1 MLAGSRAVVDVTR
14 RCLQAAL
21 CVAAWVAAA
30 PAIADTDA
38 PAATRIRDLDYG
50 DVLFHYYQ
58 DDYLG
63 ALVRLEA
70 ARDLGR
76 MPNHGAEAE
85 LLSGGLYLSLGL
97 HAEATRIFD
106 RLLDGSVPQSVSD
119 RARFYLARIGYQ
131 RGYYDRALRDLG
143 LIKGTLPGSLESEKR
158 LLSANVLMA
167 MGRYGDAAA
176 ELRKAGPEDDWAP
189 YARFNLGVALVRNGD
204 LAQGA
209 QWLTAVGTMPA
220 ATEEQRSLRDRANLA
235 LGYAMLQQRAAEPAA
250 SALARVRL
258 QGPYS
263 NKALLGLGWAEADA
277 KRPDRALVPW
287 LELREGRLLDA
298 AVQESYLA
306 VPYAYAQLASN
317 GQAAQQYRYAVQA
330 YSDESRR
337 LDESIAAIRRDGFL
351 DSVLAATPPDDP
363 MGWAWQLRKVPDAPQ
378 TRYLYHLLASHAF
391 QEGLRNYRDLRIM
404 QRNLAGWG
412 QSLEALDEMVVTRQ
426 IAAEQ
431 REPRR
436 QALMDATDLD
446 GLAARQA
453 ALDERVRQIE
463 SSREVAALASPQQ
476 AAAWSA
482 LDADL
487 ARIESLPAGDQRDA
501 LAERARLLRGVL
513 LWQLDAEYK
522 QRMRALKND
531 VRETSSL
538 LADARRGM
546 QQVDQ
551 ASASAPQSTA
561 GYASQVRSLAG
572 RVDAMSPRIDAAA
585 AAQQRVL
592 VAIAVDE
599 LEAQKRRL
607 ASYAT
612 QAQFALAAIYDG
624 ATAGVAR

>member
-1 MLAGSRAVVDVTR
+1 MTR

-21 CVAAWVAAA
+21 CVAAWVASA
-30 PAIADTDA
+30 PALADADTPA
-38 PAATRIRDLDYG
+38 PMRIRDLDYG

-97 HAEATRIFD
+97 HAEATKIFD
-106 RLLDGSVPQSVSD
+106 RLLNGSVPQSVSD

-143 LIKGTLPGSLESEKR
+143 LIKGALPGSLESEKR

-204 LAQGA
+204 IAQGA

-220 ATEEQRSLRDRANLA
+220 GTEEQRSLRDRANLA
-235 LGYAMLQQRAAEPAA
+235 LGYAMLQQRAADPAA

-317 GQAAQQYRYAVQA
+317 GQAAQQYRYAVEA
-330 YSDESRR
+330 YSNESRR
-337 LDESIAAIRRDGFL
+337 LDESIVAIRRDGFL

-412 QSLEALDEMVVTRQ
+412 QSLEALDEMVVTREL
-426 IAAEQ
+426 AAEQ

-436 QALMDATDLD
+436 QALADATDLD

-453 ALDERVRQIE
+453 TLDERVRQIE
-463 SSREVAALASPQQ
+463 SGREVAALASPEQ

-487 ARIESLPAGDQRDA
+487 ERIESLPASEQRDA

-513 LWQLDAEYK
+513 VWQLDAEYK
-522 QRMRALKND
+522 QRMRHLKND
-531 VRETSSL
+531 VRETATL

-561 GYASQVRSLAG
+561 GYASKVRSLAA
-572 RVDAMSPRIDAAA
+572 RVDAMGPRIDAAA

-624 ATAGVAR
+624 ATAGVTQ

>member
-1 MLAGSRAVVDVTR
+1 MTR

-235 LGYAMLQQRAAEPAA
+235 LGYAMLQQRAADPAA

-317 GQAAQQYRYAVQA
+317 GQAAQQYRYAMQA

-426 IAAEQ
+426 LAAEQ

-436 QALMDATDLD
+436 QALADATDLD

-453 ALDERVRQIE
+453 TLDERVRQIE
-463 SSREVAALASPQQ
+463 SGREVAALASPEQ

-487 ARIESLPAGDQRDA
+487 ERIESLPASEQRDA

-513 LWQLDAEYK
+513 VWQLDAEYK
-522 QRMRALKND
+522 QRMRHLKND
-531 VRETSSL
+531 VRETATL

-546 QQVDQ
+546 QQVDE

-561 GYASQVRSLAG
+561 GYASKVRSLAA
-572 RVDAMSPRIDAAA
+572 RVEAMGPSIDAAA

-624 ATAGVAR
+624 ATAGVTR

>member
-1 MLAGSRAVVDVTR
+1 MLARSRRVVDVTM
-14 RCLQAAL
+14 RCFQAAL
-21 CVAAWVAAA
+21 CVAACVASA
-30 PAIADTDA
+30 PALADADTPA
-38 PAATRIRDLDYG
+38 PTRIRDLDYG

-317 GQAAQQYRYAVQA
+317 GQAAQQYRYAMQA

-426 IAAEQ
+426 LAAEQ

-436 QALMDATDLD
+436 QALADATDLD
-446 GLAARQA
+446 GLTARQA
-453 ALDERVRQIE
+453 TLDERVRQIE
-463 SSREVAALASPQQ
+463 SGREVAALASPEQ

-487 ARIESLPAGDQRDA
+487 ERIESLPASEQRDA

-513 LWQLDAEYK
+513 VWQLDAEYK
-522 QRMRALKND
+522 QRMRHLKND
-531 VRETSSL
+531 VRETATL

-546 QQVDQ
+546 QQVDE

-561 GYASQVRSLAG
+561 GYASKVRSLAA
-572 RVDAMSPRIDAAA
+572 RVEAMGPSIDAAA

-624 ATAGVAR
+624 ATAGVTQ

>member
-1 MLAGSRAVVDVTR
+1 MTR

-21 CVAAWVAAA
+21 CVAAWVASA
-30 PAIADTDA
+30 PALADADTPA
-38 PAATRIRDLDYG
+38 PMRIRDLDYG

-97 HAEATRIFD
+97 HAEATQIFD
-106 RLLDGSVPQSVSD
+106 RLLNGSVPQSVSD

-167 MGRYGDAAA
+167 LGRYGDAAA

-235 LGYAMLQQRAAEPAA
+235 LGYAMLQQRAADPAA

-317 GQAAQQYRYAVQA
+317 GQAAQQYRYAMQA

-426 IAAEQ
+426 LAAEQ

-436 QALMDATDLD
+436 QALADATDLD
-446 GLAARQA
+446 GLTARQA
-453 ALDERVRQIE
+453 TLDERVRQIE
-463 SSREVAALASPQQ
+463 SGREVAALASPEQ

-487 ARIESLPAGDQRDA
+487 ERIESLPASEQRDA
-501 LAERARLLRGVL
+501 LADRARLLRGVL

-522 QRMRALKND
+522 QRMRHLKNE
-531 VRETSSL
+531 VRETATL

-546 QQVDQ
+546 QQVDE

-561 GYASQVRSLAG
+561 GYASKVRSLAA
-572 RVDAMSPRIDAAA
+572 RVDAMGPRIDAAA

-624 ATAGVAR
+624 ATAGVTQ

>member
-1 MLAGSRAVVDVTR
+1 MLARSRAVVDVTR
-14 RCLQAAL
+14 RCLRAAL

-30 PAIADTDA
+30 PALADADA

-76 MPNHGAEAE
+76 MPNHGAEAD

-106 RLLDGSVPQSVSD
+106 RLLGGSVPQSVSD

-143 LIKGTLPGSLESEKR
+143 LIKGTLPGSLESERR

-167 MGRYGDAAA
+167 LGRYGDAAA

-189 YARFNLGVALVRNGD
+189 YARYNLGVALVRNGD

-220 ATEEQRSLRDRANLA
+220 GTEEQRSLRDRANLA
-235 LGYAMLQQRAAEPAA
+235 LGYAMLQQRAADPAA
-250 SALARVRL
+250 AALARVRL

-287 LELREGRLLDA
+287 LELRDGRLLDA

-317 GQAAQQYRYAVQA
+317 GQAAQQYRYAVEA
-330 YSDESRR
+330 YSNESRR
-337 LDESIAAIRRDGFL
+337 LDESIVAIRRDGFL

-412 QSLEALDEMVVTRQ
+412 QSLEALDEMVVTREL
-426 IAAEQ
+426 AAEQ

-436 QALMDATDLD
+436 QALADATDLD

-463 SSREVAALASPQQ
+463 SGREVAALASPEQ

-487 ARIESLPAGDQRDA
+487 ERIESLPASEQRDA

-522 QRMRALKND
+522 QRMRHLKND
-531 VRETSSL
+531 VRETATL

-561 GYASQVRSLAG
+561 GYASKVRSLAA
-572 RVDAMSPRIDAAA
+572 RVEAMGPSIDAAA

-624 ATAGVAR
+624 ATAGVTQ

>member
-1 MLAGSRAVVDVTR
+1 MLARSRAVVDVTR
-14 RCLQAAL
+14 RCLRAAL

-30 PAIADTDA
+30 PALADADA

-76 MPNHGAEAE
+76 MPNHGAEAD

-106 RLLDGSVPQSVSD
+106 RLLGGSVPQSVSD

-143 LIKGTLPGSLESEKR
+143 LIKGTLPGSLESERR

-167 MGRYGDAAA
+167 LGRYGDAAA

-189 YARFNLGVALVRNGD
+189 YARYNLGVALVRNGD

-220 ATEEQRSLRDRANLA
+220 GTEEQRSLRDRANLA
-235 LGYAMLQQRAAEPAA
+235 LGYAMLQQRAADPAA
-250 SALARVRL
+250 AALARVRL

-287 LELREGRLLDA
+287 LELRDGRLLDA

-453 ALDERVRQIE
+453 AIDERVRQIE
-463 SSREVAALASPQQ
+463 SGREVAALASPEQ

-487 ARIESLPAGDQRDA
+487 ARIESLPPGEQRDA

-522 QRMRALKND
+522 QRMRHLKND
-531 VRETSSL
+531 VRETATL

-561 GYASQVRSLAG
+561 GYASKVRSLAA
-572 RVDAMSPRIDAAA
+572 RVEAMGPSIDAAA

-624 ATAGVAR
+624 ATAGVTQ

>member
-1 MLAGSRAVVDVTR
+1 MLARSRAVVDVTR
-14 RCLQAAL
+14 RCLRAAL

-30 PAIADTDA
+30 PALADADA

-76 MPNHGAEAE
+76 MPNHGAEAD

-106 RLLDGSVPQSVSD
+106 RLLGGSVPQSVSD

-131 RGYYDRALRDLG
+131 RGYYDRSLRDLG
-143 LIKGTLPGSLESEKR
+143 LIKGTLPGSLESERR

-167 MGRYGDAAA
+167 LGRYGDAAA

-189 YARFNLGVALVRNGD
+189 YARYNLGVALVRNGD

-220 ATEEQRSLRDRANLA
+220 GTEEQRSLRDRANLA
-235 LGYAMLQQRAAEPAA
+235 LGYAMLQQRAADPAA
-250 SALARVRL
+250 AALARVRL

-287 LELREGRLLDA
+287 LELRDGRLLDA

-453 ALDERVRQIE
+453 AIDERVRQIE
-463 SSREVAALASPQQ
+463 SGREVAALASPEQ

-487 ARIESLPAGDQRDA
+487 ARIESLPPGEQRDA
-501 LAERARLLRGVL
+501 LEERARLLRGVL

-522 QRMRALKND
+522 QRMRSLKND

-546 QQVDQ
+546 QQVDA

-561 GYASQVRSLAG
+561 SYASQVSALAS
-572 RVDAMSPRIDAAA
+572 RVEAMSPRIDAAA

>member
-1 MLAGSRAVVDVTR
+1 MLARSRAVVDVTR
-14 RCLQAAL
+14 RCLRAAL

-30 PAIADTDA
+30 PALADADA

-76 MPNHGAEAE
+76 MPNHGAEAD

-131 RGYYDRALRDLG
+131 RGYYDRSLRDLG
-143 LIKGTLPGSLESEKR
+143 LIKGTLPGSLESERR

-167 MGRYGDAAA
+167 LGRYGDAAA

-189 YARFNLGVALVRNGD
+189 YARYNLGVALVRNGD

-220 ATEEQRSLRDRANLA
+220 GTEEQRSLRDRANLA
-235 LGYAMLQQRAAEPAA
+235 LGYAMLQQRAADPAA
-250 SALARVRL
+250 AALARVRL

-287 LELREGRLLDA
+287 LELRDGRLLDA

-453 ALDERVRQIE
+453 AIDERVRQIE
-463 SSREVAALASPQQ
+463 SGREVAALASPEQ

-487 ARIESLPAGDQRDA
+487 ARIESLPPGEQRDA
-501 LAERARLLRGVL
+501 LEERARLLRGVL

-522 QRMRALKND
+522 QRMRSLKND

-546 QQVDQ
+546 QQVDA

-561 GYASQVRSLAG
+561 SYASQVSALAS
-572 RVDAMSPRIDAAA
+572 RVEAMSPRIDAAA

>member
-1 MLAGSRAVVDVTR
+1 MLARSRRVVDVTM

-21 CVAAWVAAA
+21 CVAACVASA
-30 PAIADTDA
+30 PALADADTPA
-38 PAATRIRDLDYG
+38 PTRIRDLDYG

-97 HAEATRIFD
+97 HAEATQIFD
-106 RLLDGSVPQSVSD
+106 RLLNGSVPQSVSD

-220 ATEEQRSLRDRANLA
+220 GTEEQRSLRDRANLA
-235 LGYAMLQQRAAEPAA
+235 LGYAMLQQRAADPAA

-412 QSLEALDEMVVTRQ
+412 QSLQALDEMVVTREL
-426 IAAEQ
+426 AAEQ

-436 QALMDATDLD
+436 QALADATDLD

-463 SSREVAALASPQQ
+463 SGREVAALASPEQ

-487 ARIESLPAGDQRDA
+487 ERIESLPASEQRDA

-513 LWQLDAEYK
+513 LWQLDADYK
-522 QRMRALKND
+522 QRMRHLKND
-531 VRETSSL
+531 VRETATL

-561 GYASQVRSLAG
+561 GYAGKVRSLAA
-572 RVDAMSPRIDAAA
+572 RVDAMGPSIDAAA

-624 ATAGVAR
+624 ATAGVTQ

>member
-1 MLAGSRAVVDVTR
+1 MLARSRRVVDVTM
-14 RCLQAAL
+14 RCFQAAL
-21 CVAAWVAAA
+21 CVAACVASA
-30 PAIADTDA
+30 PALADADTPA
-38 PAATRIRDLDYG
+38 PTRIRDLDYG

-97 HAEATRIFD
+97 HAEATQIFD
-106 RLLDGSVPQSVSD
+106 RLLNGSVPQSVSD

-143 LIKGTLPGSLESEKR
+143 LIKGTLPGSLESERR

-167 MGRYGDAAA
+167 LGRYGDAAA

-189 YARFNLGVALVRNGD
+189 YARYNLGVALVRNGD

-220 ATEEQRSLRDRANLA
+220 GTEEQRSLRDRANLA
-235 LGYAMLQQRAAEPAA
+235 LGYAMLQQRAADPAA
-250 SALARVRL
+250 AALARVRL

-287 LELREGRLLDA
+287 LELRDGRLLDA

-453 ALDERVRQIE
+453 AIDERVRQIE
-463 SSREVAALASPQQ
+463 SGREVAALASPEQ

-487 ARIESLPAGDQRDA
+487 ARIESLPPGEQRDA

-522 QRMRALKND
+522 QRMRSLKND

-546 QQVDQ
+546 QQVDA

-561 GYASQVRSLAG
+561 SYASQVSALAS
-572 RVDAMSPRIDAAA
+572 RVEAMSPRIDAAA

>member
-1 MLAGSRAVVDVTR
+1 MLARSRRVVDVTM
-14 RCLQAAL
+14 RCFQAAL
-21 CVAAWVAAA
+21 CVAACVASA
-30 PAIADTDA
+30 PALADADTPA
-38 PAATRIRDLDYG
+38 PTRIRDLDYG

-97 HAEATRIFD
+97 HAEATQIFD
-106 RLLDGSVPQSVSD
+106 RLLNGSVPQSVSD

-167 MGRYGDAAA
+167 LGRYGDAAA

-235 LGYAMLQQRAAEPAA
+235 LGYAMLQQRAADPAA

-317 GQAAQQYRYAVQA
+317 GQAAQQYRYAMQA

-426 IAAEQ
+426 LAAEQ

-436 QALMDATDLD
+436 QALADATDLD
-446 GLAARQA
+446 GLTARQA
-453 ALDERVRQIE
+453 TLDERVRQIE
-463 SSREVAALASPQQ
+463 SGREVAALASPEQ

-487 ARIESLPAGDQRDA
+487 ERIESLPASEQRDA
-501 LAERARLLRGVL
+501 LADRARLLRGVL

-522 QRMRALKND
+522 QRMRHLKNE
-531 VRETSSL
+531 VRETATL

-546 QQVDQ
+546 QQVDE

-561 GYASQVRSLAG
+561 GYASKVRSLAA
-572 RVDAMSPRIDAAA
+572 RVDAMGPRIDAAA

-624 ATAGVAR
+624 ATAGVTQ

>member
-1 MLAGSRAVVDVTR
+1 MLARSRAVVDVTR
-14 RCLQAAL
+14 RGLQAAL

-30 PAIADTDA
+30 PAIADADG

-204 LAQGA
+204 IAQGA

-220 ATEEQRSLRDRANLA
+220 GTEEQRSLRDRANLA
-235 LGYAMLQQRAAEPAA
+235 LGYAMLQQRAADPAA

-317 GQAAQQYRYAVQA
+317 GQAAQQYRYAVEA
-330 YSDESRR
+330 YSNESRR
-337 LDESIAAIRRDGFL
+337 LDESIVAIRRDGFL

-412 QSLEALDEMVVTRQ
+412 QSLEALDEMVVTREL
-426 IAAEQ
+426 AAEQ

-436 QALMDATDLD
+436 QALADATDML
-446 GLAARQA
+446 
-453 ALDERVRQIE
+453 
-463 SSREVAALASPQQ
+463 S
-476 AAAWSA
+476 
-482 LDADL
+482 
-487 ARIESLPAGDQRDA
+487 
-501 LAERARLLRGVL
+501 
-513 LWQLDAEYK
+513 
-522 QRMRALKND
+522 
-531 VRETSSL
+531 
-538 LADARRGM
+538 
-546 QQVDQ
+546 
-551 ASASAPQSTA
+551 
-561 GYASQVRSLAG
+561 
-572 RVDAMSPRIDAAA
+572 
-585 AAQQRVL
+585 
-592 VAIAVDE
+592 
-599 LEAQKRRL
+599 
-607 ASYAT
+607 
-612 QAQFALAAIYDG
+612 
-624 ATAGVAR
+624 

>member
-1 MLAGSRAVVDVTR
+1 MLARSRRVVDVTM
-14 RCLQAAL
+14 RCFQAAL
-21 CVAAWVAAA
+21 CVAACVASA
-30 PAIADTDA
+30 PALADADTPA
-38 PAATRIRDLDYG
+38 PTRIRDLDYG

-97 HAEATRIFD
+97 HAEATQIFD
-106 RLLDGSVPQSVSD
+106 RLLNGSVPQSVSD

-167 MGRYGDAAA
+167 LGRYGDAAA

-235 LGYAMLQQRAAEPAA
+235 LGYAMLQQRAADPAA

-317 GQAAQQYRYAVQA
+317 GQAAQQYRYAMQA

-426 IAAEQ
+426 LAAEQ

-453 ALDERVRQIE
+453 AIDERVRQIE
-463 SSREVAALASPQQ
+463 SGREVAALASPEQ

-487 ARIESLPAGDQRDA
+487 ARIESLPPGEPRDA

-522 QRMRALKND
+522 QRMRSLKND

-546 QQVDQ
+546 QQVDA

-561 GYASQVRSLAG
+561 SYASQVSALAS
-572 RVDAMSPRIDAAA
+572 RVEAMSPRIDAAA

-624 ATAGVAR
+624 ATAGVTQ

>member
-1 MLAGSRAVVDVTR
+1 MLAGSRTVVDVAR
-14 RCLQAAL
+14 RCLRAAL

-30 PAIADTDA
+30 PALADADA

-76 MPNHGAEAE
+76 MPNHGAEAD

-143 LIKGTLPGSLESEKR
+143 LIKGTLPGSLESERR

-167 MGRYGDAAA
+167 LGRYGDAAA

-189 YARFNLGVALVRNGD
+189 YARYNLGVALVRNGD

-220 ATEEQRSLRDRANLA
+220 GTEEQRSLRDRANLA
-235 LGYAMLQQRAAEPAA
+235 LGYAMLQQRAADPAA
-250 SALARVRL
+250 AALARVRL

-287 LELREGRLLDA
+287 LELRDGRLLDA

-453 ALDERVRQIE
+453 AIDERVRQIE
-463 SSREVAALASPQQ
+463 SGREVAALASPEQ

-487 ARIESLPAGDQRDA
+487 ARIESLPPGEQRDA

-522 QRMRALKND
+522 QRMRSLKND

-546 QQVDQ
+546 QQVDA

-561 GYASQVRSLAG
+561 SYASQVSALAS
-572 RVDAMSPRIDAAA
+572 RVEAMSPRIDAAA

>member
-1 MLAGSRAVVDVTR
+1 MTR

-21 CVAAWVAAA
+21 CVAAWVASA
-30 PAIADTDA
+30 PALADADTPA
-38 PAATRIRDLDYG
+38 PMRIRDLDYG

-97 HAEATRIFD
+97 HAEATQIFD
-106 RLLDGSVPQSVSD
+106 RLLNGSVPQSVSD

-167 MGRYGDAAA
+167 LGRYGDAAA

-235 LGYAMLQQRAAEPAA
+235 LGYAMLQQRAADPAA

-317 GQAAQQYRYAVQA
+317 GQAAQQYRYAMQA

-426 IAAEQ
+426 LAAEQ

-436 QALMDATDLD
+436 QALADATDLD
-446 GLAARQA
+446 GLTARQA
-453 ALDERVRQIE
+453 TLDERVRQIE
-463 SSREVAALASPQQ
+463 SGREVAALASPEQ

-487 ARIESLPAGDQRDA
+487 ERIESLPASEQRDA
-501 LAERARLLRGVL
+501 LADRARLLRGVL

-522 QRMRALKND
+522 QRMRHLKNE
-531 VRETSSL
+531 VRETATL

-546 QQVDQ
+546 QQVDE

-561 GYASQVRSLAG
+561 GYASKVRSLAA
-572 RVDAMSPRIDAAA
+572 RVDAMGPSIDAAA

-624 ATAGVAR
+624 ATAGVTQ

>member
-14 RCLQAAL
+14 RCLRAAL
-21 CVAAWVAAA
+21 CVASWVAAA
-30 PAIADTDA
+30 PALADADA

-131 RGYYDRALRDLG
+131 RGYYDRSLRDLG
-143 LIKGTLPGSLESEKR
+143 LIKGTLPGSLESERR

-167 MGRYGDAAA
+167 LGRYGDAAA

-189 YARFNLGVALVRNGD
+189 YARYNLGVALVRNGD

-220 ATEEQRSLRDRANLA
+220 GTEEQRSLRDRANLA
-235 LGYAMLQQRAAEPAA
+235 LGYAMLQQRAADPAA
-250 SALARVRL
+250 AALARVRL

-287 LELREGRLLDA
+287 LELRDGRLLDA

-453 ALDERVRQIE
+453 AIDERVRQIE
-463 SSREVAALASPQQ
+463 SGREVAALASPEQ

-487 ARIESLPAGDQRDA
+487 ARIESLPPGEQRDA
-501 LAERARLLRGVL
+501 LEERARLLRGVL

-522 QRMRALKND
+522 QRMRSLKND

-546 QQVDQ
+546 QQVDA

-561 GYASQVRSLAG
+561 GYASQVRALAS
-572 RVDAMSPRIDAAA
+572 RVETMSPRIDAAA

>member
-561 GYASQVRSLAG
+561 SYASQVRSLAA

>member
-1 MLAGSRAVVDVTR
+1 MLARSRAVVDVTR
-14 RCLQAAL
+14 RCLRAAL

-30 PAIADTDA
+30 PALADADA

-76 MPNHGAEAE
+76 MPNHGAEAD

-106 RLLDGSVPQSVSD
+106 RLLGGSVPQSVSD

-143 LIKGTLPGSLESEKR
+143 LIKGTLPGSLESERR

-167 MGRYGDAAA
+167 LGRYGDAAA

-189 YARFNLGVALVRNGD
+189 YARYNLGVALVRNGD

-220 ATEEQRSLRDRANLA
+220 GTEEQRSLRDRANLA
-235 LGYAMLQQRAAEPAA
+235 LGYAMLQQRAADPAA
-250 SALARVRL
+250 AALARVRL

-287 LELREGRLLDA
+287 LELRDGRLLDA

-426 IAAEQ
+426 IAAEK

-453 ALDERVRQIE
+453 AIDERVRQIE
-463 SSREVAALASPQQ
+463 SGREVAALASPEQ

-487 ARIESLPAGDQRDA
+487 ARIESLPPGEQRDA

-522 QRMRALKND
+522 QRMRSLKND

-546 QQVDQ
+546 QQVDA

-561 GYASQVRSLAG
+561 SYASQVSALAS
-572 RVDAMSPRIDAAA
+572 RVEAMSPRIDAAA

>member
-1 MLAGSRAVVDVTR
+1 MLARSRAVVDVTR
-14 RCLQAAL
+14 RCLRAAL

-30 PAIADTDA
+30 PALADADA

-76 MPNHGAEAE
+76 MPNHGAEAD

-106 RLLDGSVPQSVSD
+106 RLLGGSVPQSVSD

-143 LIKGTLPGSLESEKR
+143 LIKGTLPGSLESERR

-167 MGRYGDAAA
+167 LGRYGDAAA

-189 YARFNLGVALVRNGD
+189 YARYNLGVALVRNGD

-220 ATEEQRSLRDRANLA
+220 GTEEQRSLRDRANLA
-235 LGYAMLQQRAAEPAA
+235 LGYAMLQQRAADPAA
-250 SALARVRL
+250 AALARVRL

-287 LELREGRLLDA
+287 LELRDGRLLDA

-436 QALMDATDLD
+436 QALVDATDLD

-453 ALDERVRQIE
+453 AIDERLRRIE
-463 SSREVAALASPQQ
+463 SGREVAALASPEQ

-487 ARIESLPAGDQRDA
+487 ARIESLPPGEQRDA

-522 QRMRALKND
+522 QRMRSLKND

-546 QQVDQ
+546 QQVDA

-561 GYASQVRSLAG
+561 GYASQVRALAS
-572 RVDAMSPRIDAAA
+572 RVEAMSPRIDAAA

>member
-1 MLAGSRAVVDVTR
+1 MLARFRRVVDVTM

-21 CVAAWVAAA
+21 CVAAWVASA
-30 PAIADTDA
+30 PALADADTPA
-38 PAATRIRDLDYG
+38 PTRIRDLDYG

-97 HAEATRIFD
+97 HAEATQIFD
-106 RLLDGSVPQSVSD
+106 RLLNGSVPQSVSD

-167 MGRYGDAAA
+167 LGRYGDAAA

-235 LGYAMLQQRAAEPAA
+235 LGYAMLQQRAADPAA

-317 GQAAQQYRYAVQA
+317 GQAAQQYRYAMQA

-426 IAAEQ
+426 LAAEQ

-436 QALMDATDLD
+436 QALADATDLD
-446 GLAARQA
+446 GLTARQA
-453 ALDERVRQIE
+453 TLDERVRQIE
-463 SSREVAALASPQQ
+463 SGREVAALASPEQ

-487 ARIESLPAGDQRDA
+487 ERIESLPASEQRDA
-501 LAERARLLRGVL
+501 LADRARLLRGVL

-522 QRMRALKND
+522 QRMRHLKNE
-531 VRETSSL
+531 VRETATL

-546 QQVDQ
+546 QQVDE

-561 GYASQVRSLAG
+561 GYASKVRSLAA
-572 RVDAMSPRIDAAA
+572 RVDAMGPRIDAAA

-624 ATAGVAR
+624 ATAGVTQ

>member
-1 MLAGSRAVVDVTR
+1 MLARSRAVVDVTR

-30 PAIADTDA
+30 PAIADVDA

-412 QSLEALDEMVVTRQ
+412 QSLEALDEMIVTRQ

-463 SSREVAALASPQQ
+463 SSREVAALASTQQ

-522 QRMRALKND
+522 QRMRTLKND
-531 VRETSSL
+531 VRESSSL

-561 GYASQVRSLAG
+561 GYASQVRSLAA
-572 RVDAMSPRIDAAA
+572 RVDAMSPRIDDAA

>member
-317 GQAAQQYRYAVQA
+317 GQAAQQYRYAMQA

-426 IAAEQ
+426 LAAEQ

-436 QALMDATDLD
+436 QALADATDLD

-453 ALDERVRQIE
+453 TLDERVRQIE
-463 SSREVAALASPQQ
+463 SGREVAALASPEQ

-487 ARIESLPAGDQRDA
+487 ERIESLPASEQRDA
-501 LAERARLLRGVL
+501 LADRARLLRGVL

-522 QRMRALKND
+522 QRMRHLKNE
-531 VRETSSL
+531 VRETATL

-546 QQVDQ
+546 QQVDE

-561 GYASQVRSLAG
+561 GYASKVRSLAA
-572 RVDAMSPRIDAAA
+572 RVDAMGPRIDAAA

>member
-14 RCLQAAL
+14 RCLRAAL

-30 PAIADTDA
+30 PALADADA

-76 MPNHGAEAE
+76 MPNHGAEAD

-106 RLLDGSVPQSVSD
+106 RLLGGSVPQSVSD

-143 LIKGTLPGSLESEKR
+143 LIKGTLPGSLESERR

-167 MGRYGDAAA
+167 LGRYGDAAA

-189 YARFNLGVALVRNGD
+189 YARYNLGVALVRNGD

-220 ATEEQRSLRDRANLA
+220 GTEEQRSLRDRANLA

-317 GQAAQQYRYAVQA
+317 GQAAQQYRYAVEA
-330 YSDESRR
+330 YSNESRR
-337 LDESIAAIRRDGFL
+337 LDESIVAIRRDGFL

-412 QSLEALDEMVVTRQ
+412 QSLEALDEMVVTREL
-426 IAAEQ
+426 AAEQ

-436 QALMDATDLD
+436 QALADATDLD

-453 ALDERVRQIE
+453 TLDERVRQIE
-463 SSREVAALASPQQ
+463 SGREVAALASPEQ

-487 ARIESLPAGDQRDA
+487 ERIESLPASEQRDA

-522 QRMRALKND
+522 QRMRHLKND
-531 VRETSSL
+531 VRETATL

-561 GYASQVRSLAG
+561 GYASKVRSLAA
-572 RVDAMSPRIDAAA
+572 RVEAMGPSIDAAA

-624 ATAGVAR
+624 ATAGVTR

>member
-14 RCLQAAL
+14 RCLRAAL

-30 PAIADTDA
+30 PALADADA

-287 LELREGRLLDA
+287 RELREGRLLDA

>member
-522 QRMRALKND
+522 QRMRTLKND

-561 GYASQVRSLAG
+561 SYASQVRSLAA
-572 RVDAMSPRIDAAA
+572 RVDAMSPQIDAAA

>member
-1 MLAGSRAVVDVTR
+1 MLARSRAVVDVTR
-14 RCLQAAL
+14 RCLRAAL

-30 PAIADTDA
+30 PALADADA

-76 MPNHGAEAE
+76 MPNHGAEAD

-106 RLLDGSVPQSVSD
+106 RLLGGSVPQSVSD

-143 LIKGTLPGSLESEKR
+143 LIKGTLPGSLESERR

-167 MGRYGDAAA
+167 LGRYGDAAA

-189 YARFNLGVALVRNGD
+189 YARYNLGVALVRNGD

-220 ATEEQRSLRDRANLA
+220 GTEEQRSLRDRANLA
-235 LGYAMLQQRAAEPAA
+235 LGYAMLQQRAADPAA
-250 SALARVRL
+250 AALARVRL

-287 LELREGRLLDA
+287 LELRDGRLLDA

-453 ALDERVRQIE
+453 AIDERVRQIE
-463 SSREVAALASPQQ
+463 SGREVAALASPEQ

-487 ARIESLPAGDQRDA
+487 ARIESLPPGEQRDA

-522 QRMRALKND
+522 QRMRSLKND

-546 QQVDQ
+546 QQVDA

-561 GYASQVRSLAG
+561 SYASQVSALAS
-572 RVDAMSPRIDAAA
+572 RVEAMSPRIDAAA

>member
-1 MLAGSRAVVDVTR
+1 MLARSRRVVDVTM
-14 RCLQAAL
+14 RCFQAAL
-21 CVAAWVAAA
+21 CVAACVASA
-30 PAIADTDA
+30 PALADADTPA
-38 PAATRIRDLDYG
+38 PTRIRDLDYG

-70 ARDLGR
+70 SRDLGR

-97 HAEATRIFD
+97 HAEATQIFD
-106 RLLDGSVPQSVSD
+106 RLLNGSVPQSVSD

-167 MGRYGDAAA
+167 LGRYGDAAA

-235 LGYAMLQQRAAEPAA
+235 LGYAMLQQRAADPAA

-317 GQAAQQYRYAVQA
+317 GQAAQQYRYAMQA

-426 IAAEQ
+426 LAAEQ

-436 QALMDATDLD
+436 QALADATDLD
-446 GLAARQA
+446 GLTARQA
-453 ALDERVRQIE
+453 TLDERVRQIE
-463 SSREVAALASPQQ
+463 SGREVAALASPEQ

-487 ARIESLPAGDQRDA
+487 ERIESLPASEQRDA

-513 LWQLDAEYK
+513 VWQLDAEYK
-522 QRMRALKND
+522 QRMRHLKND
-531 VRETSSL
+531 VRETATL

-561 GYASQVRSLAG
+561 GYASKVRSLAA
-572 RVDAMSPRIDAAA
+572 RVEAMGPSIDAAA

-624 ATAGVAR
+624 ATAGVTR